1 MREYIKFSQEEIKDY
16 TKRNYKF
23 VGKNKHS
30 AVQLCRWTKSKL
42 SGDRNCYKSI
52 YGIKSHRCV
61 QFTPTVD
68 FCSFSCSF
76 CWRPFGKDRFKSENK
91 WDNPKEIIDGFIE
104 AQRGLVSGYGGN
116 KKTTLETFKEAN
128 DPVHVAISLDGEPT
142 LYPQIAELIKEIKSR
157 KMTVFL
163 VTNGTMP
170 HKIKEIIEK
179 DAEPDNMSIS
189 VYATNKEDYKKITN
203 SFIEDEF
210 EKVKESLSLMK
221 NFKTARTIM
230 RTTLV
235 KKLNDN
241 DPDGF
246 AKLINDYNPK
256 FFQIKGY
263 SYLGA
268 SKKSLEKT
276 NMPFMEEIE
285 KFAEI
290 ISKNTG
296 YIIKARDNVSR
307 VIVMVKDEET
317 WKWNS
322 EKIKEQEER
331 ISQRPKS
338 RFTTKKV
345 FRKP

>member
-1 MREYIKFSQEEIKDY
+1 MTAS
-16 TKRNYKF
+16 
-23 VGKNKHS
+23 
-30 AVQLCRWTKSKL
+30 L
-42 SGDRNCYKSI
+42 
-52 YGIKSHRCV
+52 
-61 QFTPTVD
+61 D

-91 WDNPKEIIDGFIE
+91 WDQPEEIINGMIN
-104 AQRGLVSGYGGN
+104 AQRNLVSGYGGN
-116 KKTTLETFKEAN
+116 KKTSLETFKDAN
-128 DPVHVAISLDGEPT
+128 DPVHVAISLDGEST
-142 LYPQIAELIKEIKSR
+142 LYPHIAELIKEIKNR

-170 HKIKEIIEK
+170 NKIKELLEK

-203 SFIEDEF
+203 SFIENEF
-210 EKVKESLSLMK
+210 EKVKESLGLMK

-235 KKLNDN
+235 KGLNDN
-241 DPDGF
+241 DPKGF
-246 AKLINDYNPK
+246 AELINEFKPK
-256 FFQIKGY
+256 FFQVKGY

-268 SKKSLEKT
+268 SKKRLEKT
-276 NMPFMEEIE
+276 NMPYMEEIE
-285 KFAEI
+285 KFAEV

-296 YIIKARDNVSR
+296 YIIKARDEISR
-307 VIVMVKDEET
+307 VIVMVRDENT

-331 ISQRPKS
+331 ISQKPKS
-338 RFTTKKV
+338 DFTTKKV
-345 FRKP
+345 LRKP